1 VPLRRSELPAELA
14 FVASLNRQ
22 VAGAR
27 PHTFVFTAE
36 AAPAPAHHATDAAAE
51 AAAVETLTA
60 GAAHARFLQQS
71 SGGAPYVAVGNIQML
86 PEIVAGLLVGLLL
99 LAITWFGVC
108 CTLQVRTPDIM
119 HSTTLP
125 AGKEY

>member
-1 VPLRRSELPAELA
+1 
-14 FVASLNRQ
+14 
-22 VAGAR
+22 
-27 PHTFVFTAE
+27 
-36 AAPAPAHHATDAAAE
+36 
-51 AAAVETLTA
+51 
-60 GAAHARFLQQS
+60 
-71 SGGAPYVAVGNIQML
+71 VAVGNIQLL

-125 AGKEY
+125 AGKEC